1 MFYESSFKSP
11 YDTKLATK
19 LATSSSKISKKKEEI
34 RSPIVSYGRPQSANI
49 SGERGKIARV
59 GIGLIDSSSRKD
71 DLMVAGKKRYP
82 STNPREE
89 LYRFK

>member
-1 MFYESSFKSP
+1 M
-11 YDTKLATK
+11 
-19 LATSSSKISKKKEEI
+19 
-34 RSPIVSYGRPQSANI
+34 VSYGRPQSANI
-49 SGERGKIARV
+49 SGERGKMNRIGV
-59 GIGLIDSSSRKD
+59 GLLDSSGKKD